1 MRHELEHLRS
11 CVLDGLAA
19 ARVGA
24 ILEGLSAKAAGLR
37 AACWQEGVDPAPN
50 RGNLK
55 VEELKA
61 LLQEKLLSI
70 LPPIAFQALLEQHA
84 SPAVQAE
91 LADYGDTPVAARE
104 AGKVKELLSALRSD
118 AQREMVRRVASAWG
132 IGTRDSRGQTRGVE
146 SFKSELC
153 GACIRFLKETPEA
166 APAEE
171 ASGSRAVAPEMV
183 GQSVEQVA
191 AVACSERAVAPGMG
205 EVGHVL
211 LPQAAVARGP
221 TTLDEALRWIE
232 EHQVVPLKRMSG
244 KRQAV
249 GVIPPELRG
258 LYAGTVTKK
267 EQVPSMLLAGCKE
280 KRKHGRRVVRPSTNL
295 ATMEAHRGALE
306 RFRKH
311 LQLDVQCWGV
321 DVTMKTPQTL
331 DAFAES
337 LKDVEYRKSTPFA
350 SDFRE
355 VCIPSNWDGQHVLRR
370 MAIMELEN
378 ASVVARRD
386 EVPLL
391 DGPLVME
398 VMGQRGEMRERRT
411 VESFD
416 MLVDALEG
424 ARQSMPDQAA
434 WFQSAWG
441 VREKTHLQTLV
452 NEFDTFLTIHQLR
465 DLWTTASVGT
475 AMVWVGWFA
484 ILQFRD
490 KRQPRPEEVVTES
503 RGLLKGPAA
512 TYVLSERM
520 DGYVFPAHFKRE
532 AQSMAGWGTG
542 GAVPEELLPVL
553 TAPRVCELCGDGF
566 LTWCDLGTHVEKAH
580 VNWAEYR
587 KRVFWHAQHEQ
598 DDPSHALPLSWVR
611 KRQILGNATTS
622 LVSAA
627 SVSGDR
633 FLGGKTRL
641 VLFSG
646 LKKTSGLEL
655 LFLGFEKYI
664 KNINLCELK
673 SFDLCV
679 CVYVEYIGVVCR
691 LLSLLRIVVRRKRNQ
706 DPYCYFHLIS

>member
-1 MRHELEHLRS
+1 MAATTMATALGTASAAVREDLEHLQS
-11 CVLDGLAA
+11 CTLDALAA

-24 ILEGLSAKAAGLR
+24 MLQGLSSNKTGLR
-37 AACWQEGVDPAPN
+37 AACWQEGIGAQRDGRYESAEAL
-50 RGNLK
+50 RDL
-55 VEELKA
+55 LKA
-61 LLQEKLLSI
+61 KLLSI
-70 LPPIAFQALLEQHA
+70 LPPIAFQALLEQYG

-104 AGKVKELLSALRSD
+104 AGKVKELVCALGSGV
-118 AQREMVRRVASAWG
+118 QREMVRRVASAWG

-146 SFKSELC
+146 SFKSELR
-153 GACIRFLKETPEA
+153 GACIRFLKEAAEA

-171 ASGSRAVAPEMV
+171 ASGSRAVAPAMV
-183 GQSVEQVA
+183 EESVEQVA
-191 AVACSERAVAPGMG
+191 AVACSERAVAPGIGEAG
-205 EVGHVL
+205 EVWP
-211 LPQAAVARGP
+211 PQAAVERGP
-221 TTLDEALRWIE
+221 TTLGEAVRWIE
-232 EHQVVPLKRMSG
+232 EKQMVPMKRMTG

-249 GVIPPELRG
+249 GVIPPELSNLLKG
-258 LYAGTVTKK
+258 LHAGSLTKK
-267 EQVPSMLLAGCKE
+267 EQVPSMLFAGCKE
-280 KRKHGRRVVRPSTNL
+280 QRKHGRRVVRPSSDF
-295 ATMEAHRGALE
+295 ARMEAQRGALE
-306 RFRKH
+306 RFRQH
-311 LQLDVQCWGV
+311 LQLDVQCWSM
-321 DVTMKTPQTL
+321 DRSMKTPQTL

-337 LKDVEYRKSTPFA
+337 LKDVEYRKSTPFS

-370 MAIMELEN
+370 MATMELEN

-391 DGPLVME
+391 DGPLVLE
-398 VMGQRGEMRERRT
+398 VMAQRREMRERRA

-416 MLVDALEG
+416 TLVDALEG
-424 ARQSMPDQAA
+424 ARESMPDQAA

-441 VREKTHLQTLV
+441 VREKTHLQSLV

-465 DLWTTASVGT
+465 DLWSTTSLGT

-490 KRQPRPEEVVTES
+490 QRRPRAEEVVTES

-566 LTWCDLGTHVEKAH
+566 LTWCDLGAHVEKAH

-633 FLGGKTRL
+633 FVGGGHKVVL
-641 VLFSG
+641 VLG
-646 LKKTSGLEL
+646 H
-655 LFLGFEKYI
+655 EK
-664 KNINLCELK
+664 N
-673 SFDLCV
+673 
-679 CVYVEYIGVVCR
+679 
-691 LLSLLRIVVRRKRNQ
+691 
-706 DPYCYFHLIS
+706 

>member
-1 MRHELEHLRS
+1 MSPNSKRKCAVISFATYPCAAAAMAAVSLGGLLETASATVRQELEHLR
-11 CVLDGLAA
+11 CVLDGLAG

-24 ILEGLSAKAAGLR
+24 ISEGMSATKAGLR
-37 AACWQEGVDPAPN
+37 AVCWQEGLDPAPN
-50 RGNLK
+50 RENLK
-55 VEELKA
+55 VEKLKG

-70 LPPIAFQALLEQHA
+70 LPPIAFQTLLEQYA

-104 AGKVKELLSALRSD
+104 ALKVKELLCALWSGV
-118 AQREMVRRVASAWG
+118 QQEKLRRVASAWQ
-132 IGTRDSRGQTRGVE
+132 IQQRDSSGTKRSVE
-146 SFKSELC
+146 SLKSELH
-153 GACIRFLKETPEA
+153 GACVRYLKEA
-166 APAEE
+166 AEVAPSGE
-171 ASGSRAVAPEMV
+171 ASSDCAVAPGLPKHATDVARAQGVAVAAGAQSDRAVAPL
-183 GQSVEQVA
+183 VA
-191 AVACSERAVAPGMG
+191 S
-205 EVGHVL
+205 
-211 LPQAAVARGP
+211 GP
-221 TTLDEALRWIE
+221 TTLAEAVKWIE
-232 EHQVVPLKRMSG
+232 QHQTVPVKRMSR

-249 GVIPPELRG
+249 GVIPPELG
-258 LYAGTVTKK
+258 NLLKGFHAGTLTKK

-280 KRKHGRRVVRPSTNL
+280 QRKHGRRVVRPSSDF
-295 ATMEAHRGALE
+295 ASMEAQRGALE
-306 RFRKH
+306 RFRQH
-311 LQLDVQCWGV
+311 LQLDVQCWSM
-321 DVTMKTPQTL
+321 DRSRKTPQTL

-370 MAIMELEN
+370 MATIELEN
-378 ASVVARRD
+378 ASVVARQD
-386 EVPLL
+386 VLPLL
-391 DGPLVME
+391 DGPLVVE
-398 VMGQRGEMRERRT
+398 VMAQRREMRERRA

-424 ARQSMPDQAA
+424 VRKSMPDQAA

-465 DLWTTASVGT
+465 DLWSTTSLGT

-490 KRQPRPEEVVTES
+490 QRRPRPEEVVTES

-520 DGYVFPAHFKRE
+520 DGYVFSAHFKRE

-566 LTWCDLGTHVEKAH
+566 LTWCDLGAHVEKAH

-627 SVSGDR
+627 SVSGDW
-633 FLGGKTRL
+633 
-641 VLFSG
+641 VLEG
-646 LKKTSGLEL
+646 
-655 LFLGFEKYI
+655 
-664 KNINLCELK
+664 
-673 SFDLCV
+673 
-679 CVYVEYIGVVCR
+679 
-691 LLSLLRIVVRRKRNQ
+691 RRG
-706 DPYCYFHLIS
+706 CFCSWA